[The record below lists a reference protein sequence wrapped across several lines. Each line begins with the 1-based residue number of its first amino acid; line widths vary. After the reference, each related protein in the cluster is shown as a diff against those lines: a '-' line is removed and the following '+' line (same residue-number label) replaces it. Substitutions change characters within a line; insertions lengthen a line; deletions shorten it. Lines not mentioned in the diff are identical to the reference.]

1 MTTVREA
8 ASPWSW
14 AWLFGWLSVSGPAL
28 LLIGNIPTQSGPPLI
43 PWVSILLDL
52 WSVVAV
58 LCGIAAVAFGR
69 DDTRRPQGV
78 RPRFAVGGLTLG
90 IVGLGASVV
99 LLLLWLL
106 SPLSF

>member
-1 MTTVREA
+1 VATAQTAR
-8 ASPWSW
+8 SPWSW

-28 LLIGNIPTQSGPPLI
+28 LLVGNIPTQWGPPLI
-43 PWVSILLDL
+43 PWVSILLDV

-58 LCGIAAVAFGR
+58 VCGIAAVGFGR

-78 RPRFAVGGLTLG
+78 RPRFAIQGLTLG
-90 IVGLGASVV
+90 VLGLGASVV